1 MEQIVDILFDL
12 VWTRGI
18 KYQQTTPPPRR
29 QLLHYSFAIPA
40 IHFWTYVFNAIMPSV
55 NCIRRAVLSCII
67 VIEVLPLGIPVLLH
81 RRHAHLLH
89 MNWILHIL
97 DWRGRCWC
105 WRGLPFHPNRFIF
118 AQFLSVEPYVRVS
131 VNCCFPKL
139 DRAGMFLLLTQFKS
153 DIRLRIQI
161 SKLTINFRNLR
172 ETYRSQSYLDQII
185 DSVILLTHVPE
196 VPIFQLESG

>member
-1 MEQIVDILFDL
+1 
-12 VWTRGI
+12 
-18 KYQQTTPPPRR
+18 
-29 QLLHYSFAIPA
+29 
-40 IHFWTYVFNAIMPSV
+40 MPSV
-55 NCIRRAVLSCII
+55 NCIRRAILSCII

-89 MNWILHIL
+89 MHRILHIL
-97 DWRGRCWC
+97 GCRGRCWRC
-105 WRGLPFHPNRFIF
+105 GGLPFHPNGFIF
-118 AQFLSVEPYVRVS
+118 AQFLSIEPYDRVS
-131 VNCCFPKL
+131 VNCRFSKL

-153 DIRLRIQI
+153 DIRLRIQV

-196 VPIFQLESG
+196 VTIFQLESG